1 MQRDDLT
8 GIIDGNVIV
17 PHGGSCTI
25 GNSYGMLQVNLV
37 HEVPE
42 GRVISVH
49 MAKPRKVAIGA
60 SEPAQPQVT
69 EQTAAA

>member
-1 MQRDDLT
+1 
-8 GIIDGNVIV
+8 
-17 PHGGSCTI
+17 
-25 GNSYGMLQVNLV
+25 MLQVNLV